1 MKWKIIQSCL
11 KPPTRYLFGH
21 DSNQSNQDFFGTHQ
35 FLPFDAKKHLCSSI
49 LSPAVLCEDEAN
61 PFEICATLKLQAAWN
76 IQKMLES
83 CESYILLR
91 ITTSQHISSFLELL
105 DLWTAE
111 SLGNDHIMLFCL
123 WQAAQFT
130 HCIK

>member
-1 MKWKIIQSCL
+1 
-11 KPPTRYLFGH
+11 
-21 DSNQSNQDFFGTHQ
+21 
-35 FLPFDAKKHLCSSI
+35 
-49 LSPAVLCEDEAN
+49 
-61 PFEICATLKLQAAWN
+61 LQAAWN